1 MIQEE
6 IRRLRAL
13 GNSQRKCAIILGV
26 SRNTIR
32 KYWEA
37 SPAIEDEDY
46 PPWAKGLDWE
56 DIKKEVET
64 GVPRKILYKELL
76 LTHEDLPG
84 YSSFTRFYKTYIADK
99 GPQNITM
106 KIVREPGYSVE
117 VDYSGDG
124 FEILNPSTG
133 EVQSVELFVGALS
146 FSSDFYAEFTFT
158 QKQED
163 FIKAQENMFQYF
175 GGVPKYIV
183 PDNCKTAI
191 IFNDSYDPEINRAY
205 HDFCTH
211 YNVTVD
217 PARVRRPQDKPIV
230 ERTVGVI
237 QQNFLASIRNKTYT
251 SLYQLNQDL
260 RAFIDEYRHQV
271 MSHRGKSRYE
281 FYLEEKEKLSPLPES
296 LFELFN
302 YKKVKVHPDC
312 HFQLNKCFYS
322 VPYRYVGKQLEIKFN
337 QSMIYAYFEGDV
349 IATHKFLKGHTHYST
364 QEEHYPS
371 AKIVEINYHLNHAKA
386 KAKRIGEDVL
396 LVIEK
401 LIKENRHPLKN
412 LRKIQG
418 ILSLSDKYSPEALN
432 YGCDRALEFNKLVK
446 RFIENCA
453 KSYRPKKDNNKSK
466 TPIRQLDLICLQGGK
481 K

>member
-1 MIQEE
+1 MANKRISTMIQEE

-237 QQNFLASIRNKTYT
+237 QQNFLARLTNKSI
-251 SLYQLNQDL
+251 Q
-260 RAFIDEYRHQV
+260 
-271 MSHRGKSRYE
+271 
-281 FYLEEKEKLSPLPES
+281 KLSLKIGDEV
-296 LFELFN
+296 FA
-302 YKKVKVHPDC
+302 
-312 HFQLNKCFYS
+312 Q
-322 VPYRYVGKQLEIKFN
+322 IK
-337 QSMIYAYFEGDV
+337 G
-349 IATHKFLKGHTHYST
+349 IAILGS
-364 QEEHYPS
+364 
-371 AKIVEINYHLNHAKA
+371 
-386 KAKRIGEDVL
+386 RI
-396 LVIEK
+396 
-401 LIKENRHPLKN
+401 
-412 LRKIQG
+412 
-418 ILSLSDKYSPEALN
+418 
-432 YGCDRALEFNKLVK
+432 
-446 RFIENCA
+446 
-453 KSYRPKKDNNKSK
+453 
-466 TPIRQLDLICLQGGK
+466 
-481 K
+481 